1 MGQSSLLDDFQRCN
15 IVATLLGIV
24 KTLFENCC
32 PKIAVANRL
41 AKHPLNQT
49 NHRSDHRT
57 GFALL

>member
-1 MGQSSLLDDFQRCN
+1 MGQSSLHDDFQRCN

-41 AKHPLNQT
+41 A
-49 NHRSDHRT
+49 
-57 GFALL
+57 